1 MGLFTSK
8 KPTCAMCGKEEP
20 EQEKGC
26 FAADNRFKSYGS
38 IEMGG
43 AMDTWKFLKQ
53 QGFSSS
59 DIFCPFCYKRL
70 HSMHEA
76 TRNR

>member
-26 FAADNRFKSYGS
+26 FAADNSFKRYDVS
-38 IEMGG
+38 MGG
-43 AMDTWKFLKQ
+43 AMDTRKFLEQ
-53 QGFSSS
+53 QGFSPY
-59 DIFCPFCYKRL
+59 DLFCPFCLGRL
-70 HSMHEA
+70 RKMHQA
-76 TRNR
+76 TRNW